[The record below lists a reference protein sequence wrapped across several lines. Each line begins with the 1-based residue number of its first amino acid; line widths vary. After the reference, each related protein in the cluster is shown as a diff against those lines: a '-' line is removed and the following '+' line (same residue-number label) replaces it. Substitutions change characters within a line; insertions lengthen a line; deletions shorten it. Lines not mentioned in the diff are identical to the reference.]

1 MAYEHLTLNRPSK
14 EEMAAAREE
23 AKRKKQAIIA
33 KAISNGAS
41 IQYCPTGLVE
51 EERETLICMN
61 EAEKKTIVHTSI
73 QKDMT
78 KLISRGWNIISIT
91 YKRNGMDPHDN
102 TAGIIEMGF
111 EAPMNSISYK
121 TNKSGSDID
130 LDPES
135 DEDN

>member
-1 MAYEHLTLNRPSK
+1 MAGEHLLANRPSK

-23 AKRKKQAIIA
+23 AKRKKQEIIS
-33 KAISNGAS
+33 KAISNGAE
-41 IQYCPTGLVE
+41 IYYCPMSLIE

-61 EAEKKTIVHTSI
+61 EAENKTIAHTSI

-78 KLISRGWNIISIT
+78 KLISRGWKITSIT
-91 YKRNGMDPHDN
+91 YRRNGIDPHDN
-102 TAGIIEMGF
+102 TAGIVEMRF
-111 EAPMNSISYK
+111 EAPMGSISYK
-121 TNKSGSDID
+121 TNKSGSNIN